1 MHRWLR
7 AALVYAL
14 GIGLVLFGVAGL
26 VLPFHPGLVVIALG
40 LGVLSLESKTARRAR
55 QRFLA
60 WLAEREIESERFDRW
75 RSRIEAWAPEDDPA
89 DGGGCEDGE
98 GPGEGGEQ
106 EREPRG

>member
-7 AALVYAL
+7 AVLVYAL
-14 GIGLVLFGVAGL
+14 GIGLVLFGILGL

-60 WLAEREIESERFDRW
+60 WLAERDVESERFDRW
-75 RSRIEAWAPEDDPA
+75 RSRIEDWVPDDEDEDA
-89 DGGGCEDGE
+89 DGSADGE
-98 GPGEGGEQ
+98 SLDRRGER
-106 EREPRG
+106 EREPRR